1 MNLFGPLDRKYCNY
15 FYYMSVLSFIIFC
28 LTFIGIIF
36 SIFHLIKNKKST
48 LNVFFSSNLLIS
60 SFLAYLVNR
69 LMYTICNKSLM

>member
-28 LTFIGIIF
+28 ISFVIIIF

-69 LMYTICNKSLM
+69 LMYTMCINSIK

>member
-28 LTFIGIIF
+28 ISFIGIIF
-36 SIFHLIKNKKST
+36 SVFHLIKNKKNV

-69 LMYTICNKSLM
+69 LMYTMCINSIK